1 MDRLIVSEDIFLFA
15 IPTFSLGHDTFTNTK
30 KTFVVFLRTLF
41 HTKPELSDEL
51 LERTGVDPTLRPNQV
66 NFEDYEKICR
76 SFLEVSRE
84 HDMPITPLRVRK
96 PVAVATRKLTG
107 VDIHTSY
114 QITQ

>member
-1 MDRLIVSEDIFLFA
+1 MTFVLILK
-15 IPTFSLGHDTFTNTK
+15 TYFSLLYPLSPFDTIHLLTQ